1 VRGPRRGTVL
11 LLAVCTGALLGVER
25 PAGLGDV
32 VEIRHWSYDEY
43 TRVVVELSREA
54 ESRIER
60 LPADAAAE
68 RPERLYVDLDGIWV
82 GRRYDEPIPVGDGLL
97 RGVRVGQNTLRRT
110 RVVLDLQQYDHH
122 RVLRLSGP
130 ERVVI
135 DVYGARDGRR
145 GPDANGSAPLPLEVR
160 GVRTVVLDPGHGGA
174 DPGAIGVGG
183 VREKNV
189 TLELARRLAPRLRQR
204 GFQVVLTRSGD
215 RTLSLEERTA
225 IAAGSG
231 GDLFVSLHA
240 NAAPRR
246 GVRGVETYYLDTS
259 NERQSLRVAA
269 RENGMAPREFDLLD
283 RTLVRLRVAE
293 TSSYS
298 ALLARTIQGHI
309 VQGVGR
315 RYRDLEDL
323 GVKQGPFYVL
333 FLSSMPS
340 VLVEVGFLTHREE
353 ARLLQSD
360 LYLDHMAE
368 SLARALSAYRTEVGT
383 RVARGG
389 S

>member
-1 VRGPRRGTVL
+1 VRGSRRGAALVL
-11 LLAVCTGALLGVER
+11 ALCAGALLGVER
-25 PAGLGDV
+25 PPGLGDV
-32 VEIRHWSYDEY
+32 LEIRHWSYDEY
-43 TRVVVELSREA
+43 TRVVVELSREV
-54 ESRIER
+54 ESRIQR
-60 LPADAAAE
+60 LPADPQAE
-68 RPERLYVDLDGIWV
+68 RPERLYVDLEGIWV
-82 GRRYDEPIPVGDGLL
+82 GRRYGDPIPVGDGLL

-122 RVLRLSGP
+122 RVLRLSHP

-135 DVYGARDGRR
+135 DVYGAREGVGDPGR
-145 GPDANGSAPLPLEVR
+145 NGSVPLPLEVR
-160 GVRTVVLDPGHGGA
+160 GVQTVVLDPGHGGA

-183 VREKNV
+183 LREKDV
-189 TLELARRLAPRLRQR
+189 TLELARRVAPRLRER
-204 GFQVVLTRSGD
+204 GFLVVLTREGD

-225 IAAGSG
+225 IAAGSR

-269 RENGMAPREFDLLD
+269 RENGMAPRDFDLLD
-283 RTLVRLRVAE
+283 RTLVRLRMAE

-298 ALLARTIQGHI
+298 ALLARTIQGHV

-315 RYRDLEDL
+315 RYRGLEDL

-340 VLVEVGFLTHREE
+340 VLVEVGFVTHREE
-353 ARLLQSD
+353 ARRLRSG

-368 SLARALSAYRTEVGT
+368 SLARALSTYRAEVGT